1 MLRCCLETLNQGLT
15 DQEDIIT
22 WEREAYSSL
31 VKEQIRFISPQ
42 NNASYEVGETI
53 STSALSSGFTNNDIV
68 IRKTTT
74 TTQRYRL
81 KKVVNGI
88 EVIPTEYKNNGE
100 IYIGE
105 SSTAS
110 VILGEDSYQ
119 IDLVEQ
125 QKG

>member
-1 MLRCCLETLNQGLT
+1 MLRCCLKTLNQGLT

-53 STSALSSGFTNNDIV
+53 STSVLSSGFTNNDIV

-125 QKG
+125 

>member
-1 MLRCCLETLNQGLT
+1 MLRCCLKTLNQGLI

-42 NNASYEVGETI
+42 NNTSYEVGETI

-125 QKG
+125 

>member
-1 MLRCCLETLNQGLT
+1 MLRCCLKTLNQGLT

-42 NNASYEVGETI
+42 NNTSYEVGETI
-53 STSALSSGFTNNDIV
+53 SNSALSSGFTNNDIV

-100 IYIGE
+100 IYMGE
-105 SSTAS
+105 SSTVS

-119 IDLVEQ
+119 IHLVEQ
-125 QKG
+125 

>member
-1 MLRCCLETLNQGLT
+1 MLRCCLKTLNQGLT

-100 IYIGE
+100 IYSGE
-105 SSTAS
+105 SSS
-110 VILGEDSYQ
+110 SWIMLEEDSYE
-119 IDLVEQ
+119 INFT
-125 QKG
+125 

>member
-1 MLRCCLETLNQGLT
+1 MLRCCLKTLNQGLT

-22 WEREAYSSL
+22 WKREAYPSL

-53 STSALSSGFTNNDIV
+53 STSALSSGFTNNDIA

-88 EVIPTEYKNNGE
+88 EIIPTEYKNNGE
-100 IYIGE
+100 IYMGE
-105 SSTAS
+105 SSTVS

-125 QKG
+125 

>member
-1 MLRCCLETLNQGLT
+1 MLRCCLKTLNQGLI
-15 DQEDIIT
+15 DKEDIIT
-22 WEREAYSSL
+22 WKREAYSSL
-31 VKEQIRFISPQ
+31 VKEQIGFISPQ
-42 NNASYEVGETI
+42 NNTSYEVGETI

-125 QKG
+125 

>member
-1 MLRCCLETLNQGLT
+1 MLRCCLKTLNQGLT

-22 WEREAYSSL
+22 WERESYSPL
-31 VKEQIRFISPQ
+31 IKEQIKFVSPQ
-42 NNASYEVGETI
+42 NNTTYEIGETI
-53 STSALSSGFTNNDIV
+53 ATSSLSSGFTKNDIV
-68 IRKTTT
+68 VRKITT
-74 TTQRYRL
+74 TTQQYRL

-100 IYIGE
+100 IYTGE

-119 IDLVEQ
+119 IDWIEQ
-125 QKG
+125 QKR